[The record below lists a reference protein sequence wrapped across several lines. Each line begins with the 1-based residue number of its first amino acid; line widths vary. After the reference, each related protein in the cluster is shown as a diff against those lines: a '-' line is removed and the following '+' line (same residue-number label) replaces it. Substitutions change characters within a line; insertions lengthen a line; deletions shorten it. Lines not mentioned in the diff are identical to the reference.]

1 MQKYASLLPAKT
13 FFHICIEI
21 VKFSGELG
29 VPEKKRSKAAKNHLA
44 QLRHLPP
51 STSWTMDP
59 TELAKLLR
67 TVNYFKIC

>member
-51 STSWTMDP
+51 STS
-59 TELAKLLR
+59 
-67 TVNYFKIC
+67 